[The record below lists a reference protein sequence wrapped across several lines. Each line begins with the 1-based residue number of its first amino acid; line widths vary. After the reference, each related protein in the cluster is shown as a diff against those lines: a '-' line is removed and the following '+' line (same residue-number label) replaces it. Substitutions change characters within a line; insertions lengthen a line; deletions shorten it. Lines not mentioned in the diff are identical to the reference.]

1 MPMLASTSIS
11 VSIHLAGWNI
21 DMLFKSSRL
30 TRQTGFTLI
39 ELMVTVAIIAILAA
53 IAVPSY
59 RAYVIRNA
67 EADVQRKMLSL
78 SNELEQWRAKALTYK
93 GFKPQ
98 SDNIADSTGAIN
110 QPSTDPRYIIRLGHL
125 TGSTPTF
132 STLHEGSG
140 RAANWIMVAIPVDLT
155 GADSFLLSS
164 QGQRCASSSSFD
176 ITEADCTGA
185 TVW

>member
-1 MPMLASTSIS
+1 MP
-11 VSIHLAGWNI
+11 VP
-21 DMLFKSSRL
+21 KSSRHNI
-30 TRQTGFTLI
+30 QTGFTLI
-39 ELMVTVAIIAILAA
+39 ELMVVVMIIGILAA

-98 SDNIADSTGAIN
+98 SDNITDNTGAIN
-110 QPSTDPRYIIRLGHL
+110 QPSNDPRYVIKLGHV

-132 STLHEGSG
+132 STLHEGSQ
-140 RAANWIMVAIPVDLT
+140 RANNWVMMATPVDLT
-155 GADSFLLSS
+155 GADSFKITS
-164 QGQRCASSSSFD
+164 QGLRCANSVSFN
-176 ITEADCTGA
+176 ITDDNCGTGEE
-185 TVW
+185 TW